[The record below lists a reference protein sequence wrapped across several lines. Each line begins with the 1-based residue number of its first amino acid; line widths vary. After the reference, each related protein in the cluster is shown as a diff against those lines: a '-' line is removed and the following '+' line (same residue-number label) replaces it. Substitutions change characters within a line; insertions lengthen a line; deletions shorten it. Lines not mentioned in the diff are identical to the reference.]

1 MRELVVRILKLLSM
15 CATAGLLTG
24 CATVLQQLQFSQP
37 SLSLE
42 SIQVT
47 GFSFTGGSV
56 DLILDVFNPNSYDL
70 NTTRV
75 EAGIDLEGTHF
86 GDVSWEEP
94 VTLPSGQHTT
104 VRVPLS
110 FTWSGVGAGARGL
123 LAKGAVNYVLGTR
136 LFLDT
141 PLGERAVEFETTGE
155 VPLLEMVGR

>member
-1 MRELVVRILKLLSM
+1 MRIPKLLTI
-15 CATAGLLTG
+15 CATVGLLTG
-24 CATVLQQLQFSQP
+24 CATVLQQLQFSRP
-37 SLSLE
+37 SLDLE
-42 SIQVT
+42 TIQVT
-47 GFSFTGGSV
+47 GISFTGGSV

-70 NTTRV
+70 NTMRV

-94 VTLPSGQHTT
+94 VTLPSGEHTT

-123 LAKGAVNYVLGTR
+123 LTRGTVNYVLDTR

-141 PLGERAVEFETTGE
+141 PLGDRAVGFETSGE